1 MSDRLLLVEGLDVE
15 YGDQIFGSYDI
26 EGIQKYLE
34 KLRAFG
40 VNSWE
45 ASEIYA
51 GLMIAFEID
60 ADDFSAFYKS
70 YIQSM
75 QYQEDREEEEELS
88 EEEIEVSHKIYKLL
102 EKNPNY
108 INSRGYIAIAY
119 I

>member
-1 MSDRLLLVEGLDVE
+1 MSDRLLLVEELDVK
-15 YGDQIFGSYDI
+15 YGDQIFNSYDI

-75 QYQEDREEEEELS
+75 QYQEDGEEEELS
-88 EEEIEVSHKIYKLL
+88 EEEIEVSHKIYELL